1 MITKV
6 IVTISHTNIEG
17 DTTIEFSQVG
27 INITAILDDEV
38 NNIKITIACISIA
51 PICQAKHRQSNR
63 RCLYQVLYIADLDS
77 C

>member
-38 NNIKITIACISIA
+38 NNIKITIACISSA
-51 PICQAKHRQSNR
+51 PICQS
-63 RCLYQVLYIADLDS
+63 
-77 C
+77 